1 MDRDIVAG
9 ECSLIPR
16 HRVRQEFE
24 KRLAG
29 RYDQCV
35 EVFRVARFAKVYGS
49 GVKPGQE
56 CDIAVV
62 RLDHLVA
69 VTRVIAAAG
78 WMKDMPATSRG
89 ELELIR
95 VVANIHWLVARKS
108 LCSSRLSL
116 SKTS

>member
-1 MDRDIVAG
+1 M
-9 ECSLIPR
+9 IPR

-24 KRLAG
+24 KQLAG
-29 RYDQCV
+29 RRDRCV
-35 EVFRVARFAKVYGS
+35 EISRVTRCAEVYES

-89 ELELIR
+89 KLELIR
-95 VVANIHWLVARKS
+95 VVVNIHWLVAGKS
-108 LCSSRLSL
+108 LCSSRPSL